1 MKKKSLSVLIL
12 IIVLVMIIGKGVSTY
27 NRLVAKDE
35 AVNHQWSQV
44 ENVLKR
50 RADLIPNLVNTVK
63 GYAKH
68 ESEVLTEITKARAA
82 VNTANGPQEQ
92 EKANNEL
99 NKALGNINVVVEAYP
114 ELKADKNFQDLQAEI
129 AGTENRI
136 AVERKRYNDQVSEF
150 NKDVRRFPTSMFA
163 SILGFPAK
171 DYFQISQADAEV
183 PEVSF

>member
-1 MKKKSLSVLIL
+1 MKKSLPIIIL
-12 IIVLVMIIGKGVSTY
+12 VLVLVLLAGRGVSTY

-35 AVNHQWSQV
+35 AVNHQWAQV

-63 GYAKH
+63 GYAGH
-68 ESEVLTEITKARAA
+68 ESQVLKDITKARSSVSEAK
-82 VNTANGPQEQ
+82 GPEEQ
-92 EKANNEL
+92 EKANAEL

-114 ELKADKNFQDLQAEI
+114 ELKADKNFQDLQAEL

-150 NKDVRRFPTSMFA
+150 NQDVRRFPTKLIA
-163 SILGFPAK
+163 SLLGFQEK
-171 DYFQISQADAEV
+171 QYFEISQAEAQV

>member
-1 MKKKSLSVLIL
+1 MKKSLPIIIIAAVLLIL
-12 IIVLVMIIGKGVSTY
+12 LGKGVSTY

-35 AVNHQWSQV
+35 AVNHQWAQV

-63 GYAKH
+63 GYAGH
-68 ESEVLTEITKARAA
+68 ESQVLTDITKARSS
-82 VNTANGPQEQ
+82 VNQAKGPEEQ
-92 EKANNEL
+92 EKANEEL

-114 ELKADKNFQDLQAEI
+114 ELKADKNFQDLQAEL

-150 NKDVRRFPTSMFA
+150 NQDVRRFPTKFIA
-163 SILGFPAK
+163 SLLGFQEKA
-171 DYFQISQADAEV
+171 YFEISEAESQV